1 MGGAG
6 GYATIAGMK
15 TIIALLLATAS
26 LSACA
31 QQPAPSAAAAA
42 AAKPAAA
49 AKTAAGPAIAPG
61 TAAARAR
68 DAVRSIDPNI
78 AIEQVSP
85 APMPG
90 FQAVIVGGQVLYVSN
105 DGKYLIQG
113 SLYDVGARRDLG
125 EDAMKRVRVEL
136 LRSVPVADRIVF
148 APKDPKYTVTV
159 FTDVECGYCRKFHSQ
174 IAEYNK
180 LGIAVEYLAFPR
192 MGLGS
197 EDFRK
202 MVAVWCAPDRRK
214 ALTDAKNDRNIPA
227 GNCTNPVTMEYQ
239 LGRRAGLTG
248 TPMVLAADGTQL
260 GGYLAPE
267 QLRAALDA
275 LAAGGQP
282 TASGAVGLQ

>member
-1 MGGAG
+1 
-6 GYATIAGMK
+6 MK
-15 TIIALLLATAS
+15 TILALLLATAS

-31 QQPAPSAAAAA
+31 QEPSPAAAAA

-49 AKTAAGPAIAPG
+49 AKAAAGPTIAPG

-85 APMPG
+85 APIPG

-125 EDAMKRVRVEL
+125 QDAMKRLRVEL

-214 ALTDAKNDRNIPA
+214 ALTDAKNDRNVAA
-227 GNCTNPVTMEYQ
+227 GNCTNPVTMEYE

-275 LAAGGQP
+275 LAAGGKP

>member
-1 MGGAG
+1 
-6 GYATIAGMK
+6 MK
-15 TIIALLLATAS
+15 TILALLLATAS

-31 QQPAPSAAAAA
+31 QEPSPAAAAA

-49 AKTAAGPAIAPG
+49 AKAAAGPAIAPG

-85 APMPG
+85 APIPG

-125 EDAMKRVRVEL
+125 QDAMKRLRVEL

-214 ALTDAKNDRNIPA
+214 ALTDAKNDRNVAA

-275 LAAGGQP
+275 LAAGGKP

>member
-1 MGGAG
+1 
-6 GYATIAGMK
+6 MK
-15 TIIALLLATAS
+15 TIIALLLAASS

-31 QQPAPSAAAAA
+31 QEPSPA

-49 AKTAAGPAIAPG
+49 ATGPATGPAVAPG
-61 TAAARAR
+61 SAAARAR

-78 AIEQVSP
+78 SIERIVP
-85 APMPG
+85 APIPG
-90 FQAVIVGGQVLYVSN
+90 FQALVVGGQVLYVSN
-105 DGKYLIQG
+105 DGKYLVQG
-113 SLYDVGARRDLG
+113 SLFDVGGRRDAG
-125 EDAMKRVRVEL
+125 EEVMKQVRVDL
-136 LRSVPVADRIVF
+136 LRSIPASDRIVF

-180 LGIAVEYLAFPR
+180 LGIAVQYLAFPR

-214 ALTDAKNDRNIPA
+214 ALTDAKNDRNVA
-227 GNCTNPVTMEYQ
+227 SRNCTNPVTMEYE

-260 GGYLAPE
+260 GGYLAPD

-275 LAAGGQP
+275 LAAGRRP

>member
-1 MGGAG
+1 
-6 GYATIAGMK
+6 MK
-15 TIIALLLATAS
+15 TILALLLATAS

-31 QQPAPSAAAAA
+31 QEPSPAAAAA

-49 AKTAAGPAIAPG
+49 AKAAAGPTIAPG

-85 APMPG
+85 APIPG

-125 EDAMKRVRVEL
+125 QDAMKRLRVEL

-202 MVAVWCAPDRRK
+202 MVAVWCAPDRRN
-214 ALTDAKNDRNIPA
+214 ALTDATNDRNVAA

-275 LAAGGQP
+275 LAAGGKP